1 MDKLYT
7 FLAAS
12 KLAGVDVK
20 TLRRHLAKG
29 RITAVETPFGP
40 RLTLET
46 IQSYLGQVGAPSP
59 VPNEGESASLETH
72 PEALQGTLE
81 ASEGLQSSIATPSP
95 FLPSPSHSM
104 PEDGF
109 IKAIEVLEKHLDR
122 VTYLFEAERV
132 RAEKAERGK
141 LALENQLAQY
151 TRALAE
157 SAESLSEERAKRVT
171 AQAQAAQPK
180 SIWGK
185 LRRMM
190 LPGKAQTG

>member
-20 TLRRHLAKG
+20 TLRRHHAKG

-46 IQSYLGQVGAPSP
+46 IQSYLGQTEASNP
-59 VPNEGESASLETH
+59 VPNDGKSASLEAH

-81 ASEGLQSSIATPSP
+81 ASEVIQSPSVAPSP
-95 FLPSPSHSM
+95 SM

-109 IKAIEVLEKHLDR
+109 VKAIEVLEKHLDR
-122 VTYLFEAERV
+122 ITCLFEAERA
-132 RAEKAERGK
+132 RAEQSERFRM
-141 LALENQLAQY
+141 ALEGQLSQY
-151 TRALAE
+151 QRALTE
-157 SAESLSEERAKRVT
+157 SSQSLAEERAQRL
-171 AQAQAAQPK
+171 AAEARASEPKKGIWSQFRRLLNGNK
-180 SIWGK
+180 SIK
-185 LRRMM
+185 E
-190 LPGKAQTG
+190 A